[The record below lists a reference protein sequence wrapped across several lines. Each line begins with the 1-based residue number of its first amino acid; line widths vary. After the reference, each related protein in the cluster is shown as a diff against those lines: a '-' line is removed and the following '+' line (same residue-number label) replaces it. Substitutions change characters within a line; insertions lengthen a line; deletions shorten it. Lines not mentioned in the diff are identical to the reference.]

1 MYYVTSKPA
10 RNTYFS
16 PLHSKQRINTRMR
29 FVTPQCPVVLESKT
43 RPCTGRLLILS
54 LITQLAKTMLPMS
67 ALPAVL
73 RYSRLVLREDH
84 GFYSMTRM
92 TIRASRILWV
102 CINVVTKRFESLGNY
117 WPLKT
122 SHVWNMRSFQL
133 RLELSHIIMLHTVF
147 HSLLSTGH
155 NYTGTFK

>member
-1 MYYVTSKPA
+1 MKHLGTCTYYVTSKPA

-16 PLHSKQRINTRMR
+16 PLHSKQRINFRMR
-29 FVTPQCPVVLESKT
+29 FVTRQCPVVLESKT
-43 RPCTGRLLILS
+43 RHCTGRLLILS

-73 RYSRLVLREDH
+73 TFSRLVLREDD

-92 TIRASRILWV
+92 PIRASRILWV
-102 CINVVTKRFESLGNY
+102 CINVVTKSFDSLGNY

-122 SHVWNMRSFQL
+122 SH
-133 RLELSHIIMLHTVF
+133 I
-147 HSLLSTGH
+147 
-155 NYTGTFK
+155 